1 MTNIPIPGIE
11 FTPAPPEAG
20 FLGDSLDVGDE
31 FSSERIMSCWTVIPL
46 GNDQNYSRE
55 YLGVPRTAKPNT
67 PTPTDIAQLSF
78 EQFRSGN
85 WSFNRRS
92 GTHYPR
98 QQVNSEEEYEYKLRP
113 LSFQLQAERVSALTR
128 ALSAVSSRISRGF
141 TRDYGPPRTIEDL
154 ENVLDTDY
162 EVKWDGSRDPKNP
175 VNWSLPRKIGIL
187 FLISMQYLM
196 V

>member
-1 MTNIPIPGIE
+1 MTNIPIPGFE
-11 FTPAPPEAG
+11 LTPAPPEAG
-20 FLGDSLDVGDE
+20 FLGDNLDIGDE
-31 FSSERIMSCWTVIPL
+31 FSYERIMSCWSVIPL
-46 GNDQNYSRE
+46 GNENYNRE
-55 YLGVPRTAKPNT
+55 YLGVPRTMKRNT

-85 WSFNRRS
+85 WSFHRRPE
-92 GTHYPR
+92 THYPL
-98 QQVNSEEEYEYKLRP
+98 QQVYSEEEYEYKLRP
-113 LSFQLQAERVSALTR
+113 LSFQLQPERASALTR
-128 ALSAVSSRISRGF
+128 ALSAVSRISRGF
-141 TRDYGPPRTIEDL
+141 SRDYGPPRTIEDL

-162 EVKWDGSRDPKNP
+162 EVKWDGPQDPKNP

>member
-20 FLGDSLDVGDE
+20 FLGDSLDIGDE
-31 FSSERIMSCWTVIPL
+31 FSYERIMSCWSVIPL
-46 GNDQNYSRE
+46 GNDENYNRE
-55 YLGVPRTAKPNT
+55 YLGVPRTMKRNT

-78 EQFRSGN
+78 EQFRSGS
-85 WSFNRRS
+85 WSFNRRPE
-92 GTHYPR
+92 THYPP
-98 QQVNSEEEYEYKLRP
+98 QQVYSEEENEYKLRP
-113 LSFQLQAERVSALTR
+113 LSFQLQPERASALTR
-128 ALSAVSSRISRGF
+128 ALSAVSRISRGF
-141 TRDYGPPRTIEDL
+141 SRDYGPPRTIEDL

-162 EVKWDGSRDPKNP
+162 EVKWDGSQDPKNP